1 MLKTKGLL
9 QLGLQQQIFDHKMSD
24 VPDFPQIVPKSA
36 PEARGIDFCA
46 AQDFYYIIRSDLG
59 VYMRCKNFHEGEDI
73 KIFPL
78 SPACRWGDHYMAGG
92 GFGNTNYF
100 YIIKGN
106 EYRRVTDMSLDKD
119 AEVHSLHPKCR
130 GGSFYYCAYGNCEWF
145 YVVYGDR
152 GVYRKV
158 KNMNTDQNAV
168 EYPIHKEF
176 QNSLYIWGDA
186 VYVVCLKQE
195 SKWGVTY
202 YRSTDMQQ
210 NLEPDTFSLHE
221 SVLNF
226 VPGGLA
232 QTKGKAFRC
241 WANITSFSNNTN
253 VPVDLEKTITK
264 TVGLKRR
271 KLTSAIER
279 NWSVELADYEEGHLS
294 EAISKHQFY
303 LVSKYGGTDEIS
315 LEDEKWNEISE
326 ESESVNLQIAPHSE
340 ISVSQFQRGF
350 GKEKYLFFSKLEIF
364 EGSLPPEEPPH

>member
-1 MLKTKGLL
+1 
-9 QLGLQQQIFDHKMSD
+9 MSD

-46 AQDFYYIIRSDLG
+46 SKDFYYIIRSDLG

-78 SPACRWGDHYMAGG
+78 SPACRWGDHYMASE
-92 GFGNTNYF
+92 FRNTNYF
-100 YIIKGN
+100 YIIKGD
-106 EYRRVTDMSLDKD
+106 EYRRVTDMSRDTD
-119 AEVHSLHPKCR
+119 AQVRSLHPKCR
-130 GGSFYYCAYGNCEWF
+130 GGSFYFCAYGNCEWF
-145 YVVYGDR
+145 YIICADR

-158 KNMNTDQNAV
+158 RNMNTDQNAV

-176 QNSLYIWGDA
+176 QDGLYFWGDA
-186 VYVVCLKQE
+186 VYVFCLKQD
-195 SKWGVTY
+195 SKWGVTCH
-202 YRSTDMQQ
+202 RSTDMHQ

-232 QTKGKAFRC
+232 QTKGKAFGC
-241 WANITSFSNNTN
+241 WANIASFSNSTN

-264 TVGLKRR
+264 TVGFKRR

-294 EAISKHQFY
+294 EAISKHQFI
-303 LVSKYGGTDEIS
+303 LQSKYGGMSNTSEHILEDQEWDEIT
-315 LEDEKWNEISE
+315 K
-326 ESESVNLQIAPHSE
+326 ESESVKLQIAPNSE
-340 ISVSQFQRGF
+340 IYVTQYQRGF
-350 GKEKYLFFSKLEIF
+350 GKEKNLFFAKLEII
-364 EGSLPPEEPPH
+364 GTADSLPPEEPPH